1 MTGSNV
7 PTTVIPYPVDMRQD
21 CLMEDIP
28 DHNRKAWNEESRG
41 GESRW
46 CQPVD
51 EQTIANA
58 RLGDWQVI
66 LTPTITV
73 PRKWFGRVRGKRLLC
88 LASGGGQQAPVLAAA
103 GATVTSFDNSDE
115 QLAQDRLV
123 AMRESLDIELVRGDM
138 ADLSCFEDGAF
149 DLIFHPVSNVFA
161 QDVRSVWQESYR
173 VLAASG
179 RLLSGF
185 MNPDFYL
192 FDHDAIEAGE
202 PLVVRNKLPYSD
214 IDDLSPDRLNERREQ
229 RLPLE
234 FSHSLDEQIGG
245 QIDAGFMIAGFY
257 EDRWSDEATSLNSYL
272 PTSMATL
279 AIKPNM
285 QG

>member
-1 MTGSNV
+1 
-7 PTTVIPYPVDMRQD
+7 MRQD
-21 CLMEDIP
+21 CFMENVLE
-28 DHNRKAWNEESRG
+28 HNRKAWNQESRG

-51 EQTIANA
+51 EQTIASA
-58 RLGDWQVI
+58 RAGAWQVI

-73 PRKWFGRVRGKRLLC
+73 PMKWFDGVRGKRILC

-115 QLAQDRLV
+115 QLAQDQLV
-123 AMRESLDIELVRGDM
+123 ALREGLDIELQRGDM

-161 QDVRSVWQESYR
+161 QDIRTVWRESYR
-173 VLAASG
+173 VLAGAG
-179 RLLSGF
+179 RLLAGF

-202 PLVVRNKLPYSD
+202 APVVRNKLPYSD
-214 IDDLSPDRLNERREQ
+214 IDSLSSDRLNEKREL
-229 RLPLE
+229 RLPFE
-234 FSHSLDEQIGG
+234 FSHSLDEQIAG
-245 QIDAGFMIAGFY
+245 QLDAGFLIAGFY
-257 EDRWSDEATSLNSYL
+257 EDRWSDEATSLNAYL

-279 AIKPNM
+279 SIKPNTPI
-285 QG
+285 

>member
-1 MTGSNV
+1 
-7 PTTVIPYPVDMRQD
+7 MRQD
-21 CLMEDIP
+21 CQMEDIP
-28 DHNRKAWNEESRG
+28 DHNRTAWNKESRG
-41 GESRW
+41 GDSPW

-51 EQTIANA
+51 EQTIADA

-66 LTPTITV
+66 LTPNITV
-73 PRKWFGRVRGKRLLC
+73 PRKWFGSVRGKRLLC

-115 QLAQDRLV
+115 QLALDRLV
-123 AMRESLDIELVRGDM
+123 AMRESLDIELLRGDM
-138 ADLSCFEDGAF
+138 ADLTCFEDDAF

-161 QDVRSVWQESYR
+161 QDVRSVWRECYR

-202 PLVVRNKLPYSD
+202 PFIVRNKLPYSD

-229 RLPLE
+229 RLPFE

-245 QIDAGFMIAGFY
+245 QIDAGFTIAGFY
-257 EDRWSDEATSLNSYL
+257 EDRWSEEATSLNSYL

-279 AIKPNM
+279 AIKPDIV
-285 QG
+285 